1 MAKGGFGD
9 GNCGRLVWKLTAVD
23 WFFQGRWQLI
33 RFPST
38 EFNFKFM
45 SEEIFDTANERAK
58 ILFVCSRNRRRSL
71 TAETIFKSDPSW
83 DVRSAG
89 TEDAARIKVT
99 AGQLGWADVVV
110 VMEKRHKERLR
121 QKFPEEFA
129 AKPCVCFF
137 IADDYDFM
145 EAGLIEML
153 RGKMREHF
161 PPAGAA

>member
-1 MAKGGFGD
+1 MTK
-9 GNCGRLVWKLTAVD
+9 
-23 WFFQGRWQLI
+23 
-33 RFPST
+33 
-38 EFNFKFM
+38 
-45 SEEIFDTANERAK
+45 EIFDAVNTRLK
-58 ILFVCSRNRRRSL
+58 ILFICSRNRRRSL
-71 TAETIFKSDPSW
+71 TAETIFKSEPAW

-137 IADDYDFM
+137 IADDYEFM
-145 EAGLIEML
+145 DAALIELL
-153 RGKMREHF
+153 RERLRPVLSGCQMSLPRPRKR
-161 PPAGAA
+161 A